1 MPKST
6 SNSKSYDQ
14 FDSKKVI
21 LEFSNTNDASSLDV
35 IFLTNFGTI
44 QGYTLRGEIIII
56 NDFGKGVNFSSRTTE
71 KDFELGA
78 ILSDNDNRM
87 EGEFMIKYGY
97 NKQSFYHC
105 KFTAYRE

>member
-1 MPKST
+1 MKLALW
-6 SNSKSYDQ
+6 D
-14 FDSKKVI
+14 DS
-21 LEFSNTNDASSLDV
+21 LFSGHAKIHEYSL
-35 IFLTNFGTI
+35 
-44 QGYTLRGEIIII
+44 III